1 MRCIQWWCCPVWQ
14 QASRDVAPHRDR
26 NSTVPLA
33 RQHDLRHD
41 SEPRYRPVPAQLALV
56 VASLPRRLELSA
68 ALIPLERAI
77 GACSALQSRL
87 GSIPF
92 QDNMIRVESKLDAL
106 AMGSLDGVPGALL
119 RLMIVEASQER
130 PAPRDLR
137 TVTNVLDAFRHGLA
151 VVQARGRAG
160 LTLSLLGDMHQ
171 LLRTGSP
178 ATAKPANPAGTVVLG
193 AQDAPSSGL
202 PAFDPELGG
211 AMQDLERFMTD
222 PPPLPL
228 AVRMALA
235 MARLE
240 LLEPFNGASAIL
252 ARLLMPLMAV
262 ADGLAPVF
270 LAQTLASRRGAHD
283 VALADLA
290 RDKRWE
296 DWICFFLSCMTDA
309 ADAASARLERTERL
323 RLHREAE
330 MVSLRSDST
339 ARRLI
344 ELAFGFPVL
353 TVGAAQE
360 MLEVSF
366 QTANAAV
373 ATLVRLG
380 ILAPHSNIRRNRV
393 FIFGE
398 TLSMLTGAEAA
409 LAG

>member
-1 MRCIQWWCCPVWQ
+1 M
-14 QASRDVAPHRDR
+14 
-26 NSTVPLA
+26 
-33 RQHDLRHD
+33 
-41 SEPRYRPVPAQLALV
+41 PAQLALV
-56 VASLPRRLELSA
+56 VANLPRRLELSA

-87 GSIPF
+87 GNVPF

-106 AMGSLDGVPGALL
+106 AMGSLDGVSGALL

-137 TVTNVLDAFRHGLA
+137 TVTNVLNAFRHGLA
-151 VVQARGRAG
+151 VVRARGRAG
-160 LTLSLLGDMHQ
+160 LTLSLLDDMHQ
-171 LLRTGSP
+171 LLRTGST
-178 ATAKPANPAGTVVLG
+178 ATAESVDPAGSVASGTM
-193 AQDAPSSGL
+193 QDAPSPRGL
-202 PAFDPELGG
+202 PVFDTELSG

-240 LLEPFNGASAIL
+240 LLEPFDAASAVL
-252 ARLLMPLMAV
+252 ARLLVPLMAV
-262 ADGLAPVF
+262 ADGQAPVF
-270 LAQTLASRRGAHD
+270 LAQTLASRGSAHD
-283 VALADLA
+283 AALGSLG

-296 DWICFFLSCMTDA
+296 DWICFFLSCLTDA
-309 ADAASARLERTERL
+309 ANAASARLERADRL

-339 ARRLI
+339 ARRLT

-360 MLEVSF
+360 MLDVSF

-398 TLSMLTGAEAA
+398 TLSMLTSAEAA
-409 LAG
+409 PAG